1 MSPLMTKIPI
11 IKLLIFF
18 FKKKYI
24 FKKNILKIKN
34 KNGVVFIFIN
44 SFFIRIHKDIFVY

>member
-34 KNGVVFIFIN
+34 KNGVLFIFNNFQI
-44 SFFIRIHKDIFVY
+44 FFRLFFLKK